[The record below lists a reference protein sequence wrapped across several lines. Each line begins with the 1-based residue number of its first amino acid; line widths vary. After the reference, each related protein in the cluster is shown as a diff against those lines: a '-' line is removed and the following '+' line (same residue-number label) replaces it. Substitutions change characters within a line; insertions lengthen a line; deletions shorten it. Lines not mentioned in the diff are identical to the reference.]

1 MMTETK
7 TKGLS
12 ADVLKIIAIIAMTLD
27 HAAPVLASADSPPG
41 ILIHLFGRF
50 TAPIMCYFIA
60 EGYHYTHDVKKY
72 ALRLFIFAAI
82 SQLPYQLLFGFG
94 KLLTFPPQISMIF
107 TLFCG
112 LLALIAWDKI
122 ENTALRLL
130 AVIALCAAT
139 WWADW
144 QIFGVLF
151 VLAFGIFYGNKKKQM
166 TAFALFAAVKILCY
180 LANDFMAGNNPIAE
194 ISKLGMFCVIPL
206 LLLYNG
212 TRKKNAWR
220 KWFFYIYYPAHLLLF
235 WLVNQLV
242 IGYKG

>member
-1 MMTETK
+1 MTETK

-27 HAAPVLASADSPPG
+27 HAAPVLASADSPLG
-41 ILIHLFGRF
+41 ILIHFFGRF

-72 ALRLFIFAAI
+72 ALRLFLFAAI
-82 SQLPYQLLFGFG
+82 SQVPYQLLFGLG
-94 KLLTFPPQISMIF
+94 NLLAFPPQISMIF

-112 LLALIAWDKI
+112 LLALIAWDRI
-122 ENTALRLL
+122 ENIALRLL
-130 AVIALCAAT
+130 AVIALCAVT

-151 VLAFGIFYGNKKKQM
+151 ILAFGVFYGDKKKKM
-166 TAFALFAAVKILCY
+166 TAFALFAVAKIIYNVSADLIT
-180 LANDFMAGNNPIAE
+180 GHNPIVE
-194 ISKLGMFCVIPL
+194 LSKLGLFCVIPL

-212 TRKKNAWR
+212 TRKKSAWR
-220 KWFFYIYYPAHLLLF
+220 KWFFYIYYPAHLLSF
-235 WLVNQLV
+235 AVVNLLV
-242 IGYKG
+242 IGFKG